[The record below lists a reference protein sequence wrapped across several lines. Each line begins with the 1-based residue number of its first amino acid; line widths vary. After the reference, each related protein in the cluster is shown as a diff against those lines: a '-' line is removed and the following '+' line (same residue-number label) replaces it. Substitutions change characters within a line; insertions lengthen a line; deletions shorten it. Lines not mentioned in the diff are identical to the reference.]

1 MDGVTELGWG
11 YLDTPVGQVSVAC
24 SDAGVARVT
33 YGPPSGP
40 GPAGGSLASVL
51 LEAALEELG
60 DYFDGHLKRF
70 NVPVDLG
77 SAQGSRR
84 AVLSTLHRT
93 VGFGQTITYG
103 GLADRAGLTATGPDG
118 TAPDGGPDGTG
129 PGSFV
134 PPARVVGQIMASN
147 PVALIVPCHRVVAGT
162 GLGGYSGGTGT
173 DVKHWLLV
181 FEGALPATL
190 DWDPRGPYRPHA
202 ATREAQPT
210 GPAPGSA
217 SA

>member
-11 YLDTPVGQVSVAC
+11 SLDTPVGLVSVAC
-24 SDAGVARVT
+24 SDAGVARVS

-60 DYFDGHLKRF
+60 DYFGGRLRRF
-70 NVPVDLG
+70 NVPLDLG

-84 AVLSTLHRT
+84 AVLSTLHDT
-93 VGFGQTITYG
+93 VQFGQTITYG
-103 GLADRAGLTATGPDG
+103 ALAERAGLAAA
-118 TAPDGGPDGTG
+118 APDSAA
-129 PGSFV
+129 PGDFV
-134 PPARVVGQIMASN
+134 PPARVAGQIMASN

-181 FEGALPATL
+181 FEGAVPATL
-190 DWDPRGPYRPHA
+190 DWDPAGPHRPHP
-202 ATREAQPT
+202 ATAR
-210 GPAPGSA
+210 
-217 SA
+217 

>member
-1 MDGVTELGWG
+1 MDDVTELGWG
-11 YLDTPVGQVSVAC
+11 CLDTPVGQVSVAC

-40 GPAGGSLASVL
+40 GPAGGTLASVL

-60 DYFDGHLKRF
+60 EYFSGHLKTF

-77 SAQGSRR
+77 SAHGARR
-84 AVLSTLHRT
+84 SVLSVLHDT
-93 VGFGQTITYG
+93 VRFGQTITYG
-103 GLADRAGLTATGPDG
+103 GLAARAGLDTA
-118 TAPDGGPDGTG
+118 AE

-134 PPARVVGQIMASN
+134 PPARVVGQVMASN

-173 DVKHWLLV
+173 DVKQWLLV
-181 FEGALPATL
+181 FEGAIPATL
-190 DWDPRGPYRPHA
+190 DWDAAGLRPSLA
-202 ATREAQPT
+202 AQAQPT
-210 GPAPGSA
+210 GPAS
-217 SA
+217 S

>member
-11 YLDTPVGQVSVAC
+11 CLETPVGRVSVAC
-24 SDAGVARVT
+24 SDAGIARVT

-51 LEAALEELG
+51 LEAALEELA
-60 DYFDGHLKRF
+60 DYFAGHLRRF

-77 SAQGSRR
+77 SAQGARR
-84 AVLSTLHRT
+84 TVLSVLHRT

-103 GLADRAGLTATGPDG
+103 ALAAKAGLDAD
-118 TAPDGGPDGTG
+118 AE
-129 PGSFV
+129 PGNFV

-173 DVKHWLLV
+173 DVKQWLLV
-181 FEGALPATL
+181 FEGAIPATL
-190 DWDPRGPYRPHA
+190 DWDPAGLPRLLAARG
-202 ATREAQPT
+202 QPA
-210 GPAPGSA
+210 GPSA
-217 SA
+217 S